1 MRRVPTRLLED
12 QAGPLQQPEV
22 ARDGRPA
29 DRQRVGELLD
39 GPAAGA
45 EQLDDRPAVRV
56 AERVE
61 RVARRQAMLGRS
73 PPLTSPASGCSWRR
87 G

>member
-1 MRRVPTRLLED
+1 
-12 QAGPLQQPEV
+12 V

-39 GPAAGA
+39 RAVAAR

-61 RVARRQAMLGRS
+61 GV
-73 PPLTSPASGCSWRR
+73 SGEGTERDFPNGS
-87 G
+87 